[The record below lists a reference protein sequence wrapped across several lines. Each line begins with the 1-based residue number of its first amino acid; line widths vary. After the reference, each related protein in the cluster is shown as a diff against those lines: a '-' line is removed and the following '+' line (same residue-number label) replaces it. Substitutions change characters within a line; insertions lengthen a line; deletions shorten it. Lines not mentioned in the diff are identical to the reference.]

1 MVDIDRWIAKVR
13 ELFDP
18 DRIEEAKDRMSS
30 AWNFKPVD
38 RPPLSITVPPPEPWP
53 SFEYSERF
61 YDLDK
66 MLLHQLAYAYSHY
79 LLRDDG
85 IPCVRADYGT
95 GIIAS
100 GFGSEIIVRKGLDQM
115 PWVKEPILKSDPPDI
130 SELKDPDPYSDGL
143 MAKVLEAEEYFLEK
157 LDGTGVSVYLCDT
170 QSPIDTA
177 YLLRGVNLFKD
188 FYRYPDFVNELMKR
202 IAEVYVEFSIIQK
215 KIIGEP
221 LDRGVHGS
229 PNVWMARG
237 GVRICEDVAV
247 TLSPG
252 LYRRFCTPA
261 NEICLEP
268 FDGGMDHFCCSNASN
283 GRQILEEILSN
294 PYIRAF
300 FFGNPSRFYD
310 FKETLELFHNRKIC
324 LIWTDGPGQNQ
335 SIDNWVK
342 SIVDTLDKIGNRTGV
357 IFSITVEDFDKA
369 RKIAETWNKFF
380 R

>member
-1 MVDIDRWIAKVR
+1 MVDIDRWIAKLR

-18 DRIEEAKDRMSS
+18 DRIEEARDRMSS
-30 AWNFKPVD
+30 TWNFKPVD

-53 SFEYSERF
+53 FFKYSERF

-100 GFGSEIIVRKGLDQM
+100 GFGSEIIVRKDLDQM

-177 YLLRGVNLFKD
+177 YLIRGVKLFKD
-188 FYRYPDFVNELMKR
+188 FYRHPDFVDELMER
-202 IAEVYVEFSIIQK
+202 IAKVYVEFSIIQK
-215 KIIGEP
+215 RIIGEP
-221 LDRGVHGS
+221 LDMGVHGS

-247 TLSPG
+247 MLSPS

-261 NEICLEP
+261 NKICLEP
-268 FDGGMDHFCCSNASN
+268 FDGGMDHFCCSNVSD
-283 GRQILEEILSN
+283 GRHLLEELLSN
-294 PYIRAF
+294 QYIRAF
-300 FFGNPSRFYD
+300 F
-310 FKETLELFHNRKIC
+310 
-324 LIWTDGPGQNQ
+324 
-335 SIDNWVK
+335 
-342 SIVDTLDKIGNRTGV
+342 
-357 IFSITVEDFDKA
+357 
-369 RKIAETWNKFF
+369 
-380 R
+380 